1 MLRWLWLFSF
11 ADLALAQGTTP
22 KPKPEAYDVHAQA
35 RRLGL
40 GAEYMVR
47 SFGAGEQMFIAE
59 DYLVVEVALFPP
71 KGENVDVDPAKFT
84 LRFNGKKAV
93 LGAQP
98 PSMVAASLNHP
109 EWRYQ
114 QGNQQGRGAT
124 ADLGVG
130 GVNIGLGHPGQTSP
144 FPGAPQSRLPAPPR
158 APDAGGP
165 GGLDPKEPVK
175 PEEVLIQTALPAG
188 LHKGPV
194 SGFLFFAWRGKTSS
208 IKTLEL
214 LWNDAVLK
222 LR

>member
-1 MLRWLWLFSF
+1 MLRWLLLLPF
-11 ADLALAQGTTP
+11 AGLAFAQGTTP
-22 KPKPEAYDVHAQA
+22 KPRPEAYDVHAQA
-35 RRLGL
+35 GSLAL
-40 GAEYMVR
+40 GAEFMVH
-47 SFGAGEQMFIAE
+47 SFGAGEQTFIAE

-71 KGENVDVDPAKFT
+71 KGESIDVEPAKFA
-84 LRFNGKKAV
+84 LRFNGKKSV
-93 LGAQP
+93 LFAQS

-109 EWRYQ
+109 EWRYR
-114 QGNQQGRGAT
+114 QGRGAT

-130 GVNIGLGHPGQTSP
+130 GVNVGLGHPGQGSP
-144 FPGAPQSRLPAPPR
+144 FPGAPQSRQPAPPR
-158 APDAGGP
+158 APDAGAP

-188 LHKGPV
+188 PHKGPV
-194 SGFLFFAWRGKTSS
+194 SGFIFFAWRGKTSS

>member
-1 MLRWLWLFSF
+1 MLRWLLLLSF
-11 ADLALAQGTTP
+11 ADLAFAQGTTP
-22 KPKPEAYDVHAQA
+22 KPNAEAYDVHAQA
-35 RRLGL
+35 GKLAL
-40 GAEYMVR
+40 GAEFMVH
-47 SFGAGEQMFIAE
+47 SFGAGEQTFIAE
-59 DYLVVEVALFPP
+59 DYLVVEVALFAP
-71 KGENVDVDPAKFT
+71 KGESVDVEPGKFA
-84 LRFNGKKAV
+84 LRFNGKKTV
-93 LGAQP
+93 LFAQS

-114 QGNQQGRGAT
+114 QGRGAT

-130 GVNIGLGHPGQTSP
+130 GVNVGLGHPGETSP

-158 APDAGGP
+158 APDAGTP

-175 PEEVLIQTALPAG
+175 PEEVLVQTALPVG
-188 LHKGPV
+188 VHKGPV

-214 LWNDAVLK
+214 LWNDIVLK

>member
-1 MLRWLWLFSF
+1 MLRWLLFLGF
-11 ADLALAQGTTP
+11 AALAFAQGTTP
-22 KPKPEAYDVHAQA
+22 KPNAEAYDVHAQA
-35 RRLGL
+35 GKLAL
-40 GAEYMVR
+40 GAEFMVH
-47 SFGAGEQMFIAE
+47 SFGAGEQTFIAE
-59 DYLVVEVALFPP
+59 DYLVVEVALFAP
-71 KGENVDVDPAKFT
+71 KGESVDVEPGKFA
-84 LRFNGKKAV
+84 LRFNGKKTV
-93 LGAQP
+93 LFAQS

-114 QGNQQGRGAT
+114 QGRGAT

-130 GVNIGLGHPGQTSP
+130 GVNVGLGHPGQTSP

-158 APDAGGP
+158 APDAGAP

-175 PEEVLIQTALPAG
+175 PEEVLVQTALPAG
-188 LHKGPV
+188 VHKSPV

-214 LWNDAVLK
+214 LWNDTVLK